1 MSDWQRSVFSIPMNP
16 ALEKTLTILL
26 LLGIGLLL
34 KRKVPQADQLLGI
47 KVLVL
52 SVALPATIFV
62 ALLKVQLSPELIW
75 LPLLALAVNVG
86 LLGACY
92 AAMPLLGF
100 PRDSPAFR
108 TLLLLI
114 PSLAPGLSCFP
125 FLMEYLGEEML
136 AQAALADVG
145 NKVFVLLFLYGV
157 AMHFYYQALG
167 HQTVGGQTT
176 NPGARWRGLLR
187 SLVSEPVNL
196 VLVVALGMLACGKT
210 LETLPFFLQDGVQR
224 ASAMMTPLVLLF
236 IGLAVKFRRREFQR
250 IAQVLALRAG
260 ITLLASSL
268 LLALQ
273 VVSSPQQALLVLIF
287 PLSSVSFWPFAHMS
301 AVATLENKQAMV
313 GPSRFDLDLAVNTL
327 ALSLPF
333 STLLILLI
341 CAVGAP
347 VAQPIPAALA
357 GFGLLLLG
365 LLPTLL
371 VIKNTIAVR
380 LRKGRYSLPPVNNQG
395 EPAAHRIYRDAEV
408 V

>member
-1 MSDWQRSVFSIPMNP
+1 MNP
-16 ALEKTLTILL
+16 ALAKTLTILL

-75 LPLLALAVNVG
+75 LPFLALALNVG

-92 AAMPLLGF
+92 AALPVLGF

-145 NKVFVLLFLYGV
+145 NKIFVLLLLYGV

-167 HQTVGGQTT
+167 RQPIGDQTP
-176 NPGARWRGLLR
+176 NPSARWRGLLQ

-196 VLVVALGMLACGKT
+196 VLVVALGMLAWGKN
-210 LETLPFFLQDGVQR
+210 LEALPFFLQDGVQR
-224 ASAMMTPLVLLF
+224 VSAMMTPLVLLF

-273 VVSSPQQALLVLIF
+273 VVNSPQQALLILVF

-313 GPSRFDLDLAVNTL
+313 VGPTRFDLDLAVNTL

-333 STLLILLI
+333 STLLILLL
-341 CAVGAP
+341 CAIGTPA
-347 VAQPIPAALA
+347 AQPLPATLA
-357 GFGLLLLG
+357 GVGLLLLG
-365 LLPTLL
+365 VLPALGTM
-371 VIKNTIAVR
+371 KNTIAVR
-380 LRKGRYSLPPVNNQG
+380 LRKGRYSLPQVNSPE
-395 EPAAHRIYRDAEV
+395 EPGPHRMYRDAEV